1 MSQDISDFINKLNAT
16 SNRIKMTLPSTNKII
31 EVKPLSLK
39 QQKDIISCV
48 GDGVAGLI
56 SFTRII
62 NDIVTLNTD
71 IKDLTQHDKLA
82 IILTLRVNSLG
93 SKYKLKEE
101 TVDIADIVDKVQT
114 YKFKS
119 PLSGDL
125 EFEGITVQAEV
136 PSLTWETEVT
146 KRLEDEIKRNGDNNS
161 KNIGSIYIYELV
173 KHIKSVSLGQSIV
186 NFNELKLRE
195 CVSVVESIPLA
206 LNKKVVSLID
216 AIRKEEQELLT
227 INGVTVEINPG
238 FFDAD

>member
-1 MSQDISDFINKLNAT
+1 MSQDVSDFINKLNAT
-16 SNRIKMTLPSTNKII
+16 SNRIKMTLPSTGKTI

-62 NDIVTLNTD
+62 NDVVTSNTEL
-71 IKDLTQHDKLA
+71 KDLTQHDKLA
-82 IILTLRVNSLG
+82 IILKLRANSLG
-93 SKYKLKEE
+93 SKYKYKEDSI
-101 TVDIADIVDKVQT
+101 DISEVVEKLQSHT
-114 YKFKS
+114 FKAS
-119 PLSGDL
+119 LSNEL

-136 PSLTWETEVT
+136 PSLSWETEVT
-146 KRLEDEIKRNGDNNS
+146 KKLEDEIKRNGDNNS
-161 KNIGSIYIYELV
+161 KNIGSIYIYELI
-173 KHIKSVSLGQSIV
+173 KHIKSVSLGQSVV
-186 NFNELKLRE
+186 NFSELKLRE

-216 AIRKEEQELLT
+216 SIRKEEQELLT
-227 INGVTVEINPG
+227 INGVTIEINPG

>member
-136 PSLTWETEVT
+136 PPLTWETEVT

>member
-16 SNRIKMTLPSTNKII
+16 SNRIKMTLPSTGKTI

-71 IKDLTQHDKLA
+71 IKELTQHDKLA
-82 IILTLRVNSLG
+82 IILTLRVESLG
-93 SKYKLKEE
+93 SKYKHKEDSI
-101 TVDIADIVDKVQT
+101 DIAEIVERVQS
-114 YKFKS
+114 YSFKS
-119 PLSGDL
+119 PLSGNL

-136 PSLTWETEVT
+136 PALTWETEVT

-173 KHIKSVSLGQSIV
+173 KHIKSVSLGQSVV

-216 AIRKEEQELLT
+216 TIRKEEQELLT
-227 INGVTVEINPG
+227 INGVTIEINPG